1 MESRSGG
8 GLILLRRKTPLPQ
21 CSVVYFC
28 AGAHSDNRHY
38 IIRTVAARHFIQTAN
53 RAGIG
58 EELVT
63 SIFDELRGT
72 AEAAI
77 DREVAKLPNDFPE
90 EVANSIVSGMK
101 RRLLTI

>member
-1 MESRSGG
+1 MAVG
-8 GLILLRRKTPLPQ
+8 
-21 CSVVYFC
+21 
-28 AGAHSDNRHY
+28 DNRHY
-38 IIRTVAARHFIQTAN
+38 IIKTIAARHFIQTGN

-77 DREVAKLPNDFPE
+77 DREVAKLPKDFPA

-101 RRLLTI
+101 RRLLTL